1 MPRVK
6 FYGVARGRVPG
17 VYRTWDEASAQVTR
31 FRGAEHKS
39 FSSFAE
45 AEAWVASRNPSFREV
60 EARRSDP
67 APGSPRGATSP
78 RAAHRRGVSTRAGS
92 TAAPSDAHPRD
103 ADAVSDDATDIPA
116 ADRNPSAP
124 APLRES
130 PCDASATP
138 PLNEGSYT
146 LYFDGACRGNP
157 GPSGAG
163 ALIRRDA
170 DDRVIFELAEYLGDD
185 KTNNEA
191 EYLAL
196 LRGLSKAADLGIC
209 HLDVKGDSSL
219 VVNQVNGAWKV
230 KKEHLVPLWRTAR
243 DIIDANFPSFFRASH
258 VDRERNA
265 EADALANTAITVG
278 SQVGAGANVA
288 PRGGFGRT
296 GEAAARETGGG
307 GGGGGGTGGAEAA
320 ASWRMRGA
328 ESARAMSGA
337 EASRPRAFRAIR
349 RGGEDIGRPIALG
362 VVRAM
367 SSSATG
373 TKRPAPFDA
382 RDRAR
387 TERVARESAVSSLSP
402 SRSPPPHAHSPPPR
416 AHSPPHARSHR
427 RFEPSPRPPP
437 PPFASVTLAGAFGGV
452 WTPPFPPTRAS
463 SLGSRCRAR
472 AGSTTRTVPWL
483 KRRPTTS
490 AAFAPGAS
498 WVSGLRGALR
508 VARVLVA

>member
-1 MPRVK
+1 M
-6 FYGVARGRVPG
+6 
-17 VYRTWDEASAQVTR
+17 
-31 FRGAEHKS
+31 
-39 FSSFAE
+39 
-45 AEAWVASRNPSFREV
+45 
-60 EARRSDP
+60 
-67 APGSPRGATSP
+67 
-78 RAAHRRGVSTRAGS
+78 
-92 TAAPSDAHPRD
+92 
-103 ADAVSDDATDIPA
+103 
-116 ADRNPSAP
+116 
-124 APLRES
+124 
-130 PCDASATP
+130 
-138 PLNEGSYT
+138 
-146 LYFDGACRGNP
+146 
-157 GPSGAG
+157 
-163 ALIRRDA
+163 
-170 DDRVIFELAEYLGDD
+170 
-185 KTNNEA
+185 
-191 EYLAL
+191 
-196 LRGLSKAADLGIC
+196 
-209 HLDVKGDSSL
+209 
-219 VVNQVNGAWKV
+219 
-230 KKEHLVPLWRTAR
+230 PLWRTAR
-243 DIIDANFPSFFRASH
+243 DLIDANFPSSFRASH

-288 PRGGFGRT
+288 PRGGPGRT

-307 GGGGGGTGGAEAA
+307 GGGGGGGTGGAAAA
-320 ASWRMRGA
+320 ASRRMR
-328 ESARAMSGA
+328 GA

-402 SRSPPPHAHSPPPR
+402 SRSPSRPSRRRHARAFATAHS
-416 AHSPPHARSHR
+416 AR
-427 RFEPSPRPPP
+427 SPRPPP

>member
-1 MPRVK
+1 M
-6 FYGVARGRVPG
+6 
-17 VYRTWDEASAQVTR
+17 
-31 FRGAEHKS
+31 
-39 FSSFAE
+39 
-45 AEAWVASRNPSFREV
+45 
-60 EARRSDP
+60 
-67 APGSPRGATSP
+67 
-78 RAAHRRGVSTRAGS
+78 STRAGS

-103 ADAVSDDATDIPA
+103 ADAVSDDATDTPA

-243 DIIDANFPSFFRASH
+243 DLIDANFPSSFRASH

-288 PRGGFGRT
+288 PRGGPGRT

-307 GGGGGGTGGAEAA
+307 GRRRWGGRDG
-320 ASWRMRGA
+320 R
-328 ESARAMSGA
+328 SGA
-337 EASRPRAFRAIR
+337 RRAYTNRARDARRRGIAPARVSSDPTRGRGYRPTDRTRRRSRDVLLGDGDETPRAVRRAR
-349 RGGEDIGRPIALG
+349 SRENGESRARIGRDLG
-362 VVRAM
+362 V
-367 SSSATG
+367 
-373 TKRPAPFDA
+373 
-382 RDRAR
+382 
-387 TERVARESAVSSLSP
+387 SP
-402 SRSPPPHAHSPPPR
+402 SRSPPPHARSPSPR
-416 AHSPPHARSHR
+416 AHSPSHARSQR

-463 SLGSRCRAR
+463 SLGSRNRAR
-472 AGSTTRTVPWL
+472 AGSTTRSVPWL

-508 VARVLVA
+508 VARVLVAGVIVRF

>member
-103 ADAVSDDATDIPA
+103 ADAVSDDATDTPA

-146 LYFDGACRGNP
+146 LFFDGACRGNP

-243 DIIDANFPSFFRASH
+243 DIIDANFPSSFRASH

-320 ASWRMRGA
+320 ASRARCAAPRHRARARFERSDAA
-328 ESARAMSGA
+328 ERISADRSHSASSARCPPRRRGRNAPRRSTRA
-337 EASRPRAFRAIR
+337 IARERRESRENRPRSRP
-349 RGGEDIGRPIALG
+349 
-362 VVRAM
+362 
-367 SSSATG
+367 
-373 TKRPAPFDA
+373 
-382 RDRAR
+382 
-387 TERVARESAVSSLSP
+387 LSP

-437 PPFASVTLAGAFGGV
+437 PPFASVTLAGTFGGV

>member
-78 RAAHRRGVSTRAGS
+78 RAAHRRGVSARAGS

-103 ADAVSDDATDIPA
+103 ADAVSDDATDTPA

-243 DIIDANFPSFFRASH
+243 DLIDANFPSSFRASH

-288 PRGGFGRT
+288 PRGSRANGRSR
-296 GEAAARETGGG
+296 GERNEEVAAA
-307 GGGGGGTGGAEAA
+307 AA
-320 ASWRMRGA
+320 AAGRAERRRRRRGA
-328 ESARAMSGA
+328 MRGA

-387 TERVARESAVSSLSP
+387 TERVARESAEISAVSP
-402 SRSPPPHAHSPPPR
+402 SRSPPPHARSPSPR
-416 AHSPPHARSHR
+416 AHSPSHARSQR

>member
-1 MPRVK
+1 M
-6 FYGVARGRVPG
+6 
-17 VYRTWDEASAQVTR
+17 
-31 FRGAEHKS
+31 
-39 FSSFAE
+39 
-45 AEAWVASRNPSFREV
+45 
-60 EARRSDP
+60 
-67 APGSPRGATSP
+67 
-78 RAAHRRGVSTRAGS
+78 STRAGS

-243 DIIDANFPSFFRASH
+243 DIIDANFPLF
-258 VDRERNA
+258 
-265 EADALANTAITVG
+265 
-278 SQVGAGANVA
+278 
-288 PRGGFGRT
+288 
-296 GEAAARETGGG
+296 
-307 GGGGGGTGGAEAA
+307 
-320 ASWRMRGA
+320 
-328 ESARAMSGA
+328 
-337 EASRPRAFRAIR
+337 
-349 RGGEDIGRPIALG
+349 
-362 VVRAM
+362 
-367 SSSATG
+367 
-373 TKRPAPFDA
+373 
-382 RDRAR
+382 
-387 TERVARESAVSSLSP
+387 
-402 SRSPPPHAHSPPPR
+402 PPPWQST
-416 AHSPPHARSHR
+416 STAR
-427 RFEPSPRPPP
+427 F
-437 PPFASVTLAGAFGGV
+437 
-452 WTPPFPPTRAS
+452 
-463 SLGSRCRAR
+463 
-472 AGSTTRTVPWL
+472 
-483 KRRPTTS
+483 
-490 AAFAPGAS
+490 
-498 WVSGLRGALR
+498 
-508 VARVLVA
+508 

>member
-103 ADAVSDDATDIPA
+103 ADAVSDDATDTPA

-243 DIIDANFPSFFRASH
+243 DIIDANFPSSFRASH

-288 PRGGFGRT
+288 PRGGPGRT

-307 GGGGGGTGGAEAA
+307 GGGGGGTGGAAAA
-320 ASWRMRGA
+320 ASRR
-328 ESARAMSGA
+328 MSGA

-387 TERVARESAVSSLSP
+387 TERVARESAEISAAVAVAFATAT
-402 SRSPPPHAHSPPPR
+402 RAHSPSPR
-416 AHSPPHARSHR
+416 AHSPSHARSQR

>member
-103 ADAVSDDATDIPA
+103 ADAVSDDATDTPA

-243 DIIDANFPSFFRASH
+243 DLIDANFPSSFRASH

-288 PRGGFGRT
+288 PRGGPGRT

-307 GGGGGGTGGAEAA
+307 GGGGGGGTGGAAAA
-320 ASWRMRGA
+320 ASRRMR
-328 ESARAMSGA
+328 GA

-387 TERVARESAVSSLSP
+387 TERVARESAEISAVSP
-402 SRSPPPHAHSPPPR
+402 SRSPPPHARSP
-416 AHSPPHARSHR
+416 S
-427 RFEPSPRPPP
+427 